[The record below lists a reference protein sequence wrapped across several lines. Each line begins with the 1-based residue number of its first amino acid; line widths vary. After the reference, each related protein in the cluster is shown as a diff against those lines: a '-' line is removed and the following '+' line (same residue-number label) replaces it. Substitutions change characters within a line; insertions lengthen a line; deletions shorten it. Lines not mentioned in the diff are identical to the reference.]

1 MFLAASRGVANSGA
15 DVADEFLSQGGAG
28 MEASSSRGH
37 FAEREVLFNAKQS
50 ELGKVLNKGSK
61 EYDRLLVEVDA
72 ELLARSSRRPQAGS
86 DDRRRSTRHRNPS
99 SMGLMSAAYQGE
111 QQNPKRQKSRRS

>member
-15 DVADEFLSQGGAG
+15 DVADEVLSQGGAG

-61 EYDRLLVEVDA
+61 EYDRLLAEVDA
-72 ELLARSSRRPQAGS
+72 ELLARSSQRPQAGS
-86 DDRRRSTRHRNPS
+86 DNRRRGTRHRNQS

-111 QQNPKRQKSRRS
+111 QQNPKRQKSSRT